1 MTVAVLGGFVH
12 DTSVTGS
19 RVSNANDLPR
29 TRVFAMPDFRFP
41 DRSSDRRAEAAAS
54 LLFLNA
60 WFDGEGI

>member
-1 MTVAVLGGFVH
+1 
-12 DTSVTGS
+12 
-19 RVSNANDLPR
+19 
-29 TRVFAMPDFRFP
+29 MPDFRFP